1 MDDSIRKIEICRD
14 QLLEAIRTS
23 SVCRNYEEKAAALD
37 QYPDRRARTDDF
49 RRRSFESQG
58 GLSEGD
64 DMESRHRL
72 FREKQEL
79 YADPVIGDYLSGEL
93 EMCRLLQNLCLSII
107 SVTDFGVETL
117 FGDENAGE

>member
-79 YADPVIGDYLSGEL
+79 YADPVIGDYLSSEL
-93 EMCRLLQNLCLSII
+93 EFQRTGNVPFAAE
-107 SVTDFGVETL
+107 SVPVHYQCYGFRCG
-117 FGDENAGE
+117 NAFWR

>member
-23 SVCRNYEEKAAALD
+23 SICRRYEEKAAALD
-37 QYPDRRARTDDF
+37 QDPERRARTDDF

-64 DMESRHRL
+64 DIESRHRL

-79 YADPVIGDYLSGEL
+79 YADPVIGEYLASEL
-93 EMCRLLQNLCLSII
+93 EMCRMLQNLCLSII
-107 SVTDFGVETL
+107 SVTDLGVDTL
-117 FGDENAGE
+117 FGDMDAGE

>member
-23 SVCRNYEEKAAALD
+23 STCRRYEEKAAALD
-37 QYPDRRARTDDF
+37 QDPERRARTDDF

-64 DMESRHRL
+64 DIESRHRL

-79 YADPVIGDYLSGEL
+79 YADPVIGEYLSSEL
-93 EMCRLLQNLCLSII
+93 EMCRMLQNLCLSII
-107 SVTDFGVETL
+107 SVTDLGVDTL
-117 FGDENAGE
+117 FGDMDAGE